1 MSTGS
6 GSNAGGRSGRAPLAS
21 APRTGSAA
29 KADSDTKAGVKS
41 GSKPGSKPATKARS
55 STTGTATG
63 PAGKPAGR
71 SKTSRPVAST
81 KGLVRPAPRPR
92 VRRARLVVSKVDT
105 WSVLKLAFLLSV
117 ALGII
122 TVVASVVL
130 WIVLDL
136 TGMFDGINELLS
148 MLGGTSGALDV
159 KDFLSLGQ
167 VAIFATIVS
176 VVNVIL
182 LTALSVLAALLYNI
196 AAALVGGV
204 GMTLTDD

>member
-1 MSTGS
+1 MSSSS
-6 GSNAGGRSGRAPLAS
+6 GSNAAGTSGRAPLAS
-21 APRTGSAA
+21 APRAGTGAPSGKARPSTSARPAPKPAKSGSAA
-29 KADSDTKAGVKS
+29 PSA
-41 GSKPGSKPATKARS
+41 ARS
-55 STTGTATG
+55 GTA
-63 PAGKPAGR
+63 PAK
-71 SKTSRPVAST
+71 SSRPASST

-122 TVVASVVL
+122 TVVAAVVL

-136 TGMFDGINELLS
+136 TGLFDGINELLG
-148 MLGGTSGALDV
+148 MLGGAGGALNI

-167 VAIFATIVS
+167 IAIFATIVS

-196 AAALVGGV
+196 AAALVGGI
-204 GMTLTDD
+204 GLTLTDD

>member
-1 MSTGS
+1 MSSSS
-6 GSNAGGRSGRAPLAS
+6 GSNAAGRSGRAPLAS
-21 APRTGSAA
+21 APRTGATTRPAA
-29 KADSDTKAGVKS
+29 QPA
-41 GSKPGSKPATKARS
+41 KPAA
-55 STTGTATG
+55 GTAKSAR
-63 PAGKPAGR
+63 PAG
-71 SKTSRPVAST
+71 ST

-136 TGMFDGINELLS
+136 TGMFDGINELLG
-148 MLGGTSGALDV
+148 MLGGAGGALNV

-196 AAALVGGV
+196 AAALVGGI
-204 GMTLTDD
+204 GLTLTDD

>member
-1 MSTGS
+1 MSSSS
-6 GSNAGGRSGRAPLAS
+6 GSNAAGTSGRSPLAS
-21 APRTGSAA
+21 APRAGSGAPSGTARPSTSARTAPKPA
-29 KADSDTKAGVKS
+29 KSGPATSKTAKS
-41 GSKPGSKPATKARS
+41 GSAKS
-55 STTGTATG
+55 
-63 PAGKPAGR
+63 
-71 SKTSRPVAST
+71 SRPASST

-122 TVVASVVL
+122 TVVAAVVL

-136 TGMFDGINELLS
+136 TGLVDGINELLG
-148 MLGGTSGALDV
+148 MLGGAGGALNI

-167 VAIFATIVS
+167 IAIFVTIVS

-196 AAALVGGV
+196 AAALVGGI
-204 GMTLTDD
+204 GLTLTDD

>member
-1 MSTGS
+1 
-6 GSNAGGRSGRAPLAS
+6 
-21 APRTGSAA
+21 
-29 KADSDTKAGVKS
+29 
-41 GSKPGSKPATKARS
+41 
-55 STTGTATG
+55 
-63 PAGKPAGR
+63 
-71 SKTSRPVAST
+71 
-81 KGLVRPAPRPR
+81 

-122 TVVASVVL
+122 TVVAAVVL

-136 TGMFDGINELLS
+136 TGLFDGINELLG
-148 MLGGTSGALDV
+148 MLGGAGGALNI

-167 VAIFATIVS
+167 IAIFATIVS

-196 AAALVGGV
+196 AAALVGGI
-204 GMTLTDD
+204 GLTLTDD